1 MKILKVIHGYPPR
14 YNAGSEVYSQTLCQ
28 ELAERH
34 EVHVFTRQEDNFEP
48 DYTLHSEMD
57 PTDPRVILHVINMP
71 KTRNQTRYRHEAID
85 HCFDGIISRIQPD
98 VVHVGHLNHLSTS
111 ILEVTA
117 KRDIPLIYT
126 LHDYWLMCPRGQFI
140 QRNSEIPWQICDGQ
154 DDAKCAQQCYQGFF
168 SGSPEESKSDL
179 AYWKEWVGNRMDHIR
194 KIGSLVDYFI
204 APSQYLLNR
213 YRDEFGLEESKLIYM
228 DYGFERDRLQN
239 RSRKEGEPFVFGY
252 IGTHIPAK
260 GIQDLIQAFSQLKQD
275 CLLRIWG
282 RPREDTQALKSIV
295 SSFSKSTQ
303 DRIEWHPE
311 YRNQEI
317 VKDVFNHVDAIVVP
331 SIWVENSPLVI
342 HEALQ
347 VKVPVITADIGGMS
361 EYVHHEK
368 NGLLF
373 SHRDVNSLAQQMG
386 NLAKDPIWAKELGER
401 GYLQSEDGNI
411 PKIKD
416 HIIEIENLYYQVL
429 EDKGRSVAKKPGPWR
444 ITFDTNPDHCNFKCV
459 MCECF
464 SPHSNV
470 KKERVA
476 AGIPKREMSI
486 DLIRK
491 ILEDSRGTPLREII
505 PSTMGEPLLYK
516 DFEKIIDMCTE
527 FDVKL
532 NLTTNGSF
540 PRKGAE
546 EWAKLLIPVC
556 SDIKI
561 SWNGATKET
570 QEQIMLGSNWERDL
584 NNLKTLIRIRN
595 EHAAKGGNWCRITLQ
610 LTFLGTNVDELA
622 DIVRL
627 GLSLGIDRIK
637 GHHLWAHF
645 KEIKTLSMRHNAE
658 AIARWNIAAREAQEV
673 AASHLLPNGKRI
685 LLENIYPLEESA
697 SVNLVADG
705 ICPFLGKEA
714 WVDTTGRFNP
724 CCAPDQER
732 LSLGEFGNLNEKTMG
747 EIWQESSYQ
756 KLRQNYLGHPLC
768 ISCNMRK
775 SLQNPLDALST

>member
-28 ELAERH
+28 GLADAH
-34 EVHVFTRQEDNFEP
+34 EVHVFTRQENNFEP
-48 DYTLHSEMD
+48 DYKLHTEID
-57 PTDPRVILHVINMP
+57 PSDPRILLHVINMP
-71 KTRNQTRYRHEAID
+71 KTRNQTRYRHEEID
-85 HCFDGIISRIQPD
+85 RLFSDLLTRIQPD
-98 VVHVGHLNHLSTS
+98 VIHIGHLNHLSTS
-111 ILEVTA
+111 ILEGV
-117 KRDIPLIYT
+117 KKKNIPLIYT

-154 DDAKCAQQCYQGFF
+154 DDEKCAQKCFKGFF
-168 SGSPEESKSDL
+168 SGASNEAETDHE
-179 AYWKEWVGNRMDHIR
+179 YWTRWVGNRMDHIR
-194 KIGSLVDYFI
+194 AIAPLVDCFI
-204 APSQYLLNR
+204 APSQYLLER
-213 YRDEFGLEESKLIYM
+213 YRDDFGLEESKLVYM
-228 DYGFERDRLQN
+228 DYGFDCDRLKG
-239 RSRKEGEPFVFGY
+239 RIRKEGEPFVFGY

-260 GIQDLIQAFSQLKQD
+260 GIQNLIHAFSHIKYE
-275 CLLRIWG
+275 CKLRIWG
-282 RPREDTQALKSIV
+282 RPREETQNLKNIISTFPMSI
-295 SSFSKSTQ
+295 Q
-303 DRIEWHPE
+303 DRIEWKTE

-317 VKDVFNHVDAIVVP
+317 VTDVFNHVDAIVVP

-347 VKVPVITADIGGMS
+347 VRLPVITADVGGMS

-373 SHRDVNSLAQQMG
+373 AHRDSVSLAHQMERLVK
-386 NLAKDPIWAKELGER
+386 NPKWAIELGKK
-401 GYLQSEDGNI
+401 GYIQSTTGNI
-411 PKIKD
+411 PEIKT
-416 HIIEIENLYYQVL
+416 HIKNVVSLYYKTL
-429 EDKGRSVAKKPGPWR
+429 EEKGKSMAKKPGPWR

-491 ILEDSRGTPLREII
+491 ILEESRGSPLREII
-505 PSTMGEPLLYK
+505 PSTMGEPLLYQ
-516 DFEKIIDMCTE
+516 DFEQIIDMCQE
-527 FDVKL
+527 FGVKL

-546 EWAKLLIPVC
+546 EWAKLLVPVC

-570 QEQIMLGSNWERDL
+570 QEKIMIGSQWERDFG
-584 NNLKTLIRIRN
+584 NLKTLIRIRD
-595 EHAAKGGNWCRITLQ
+595 EHAEQGKNWCRITLQ

-627 GLSLGIDRIK
+627 GLSLGVDRIK

-658 AIARWNIAAREAQEV
+658 AIARWNIAARKALEV
-673 AASHLLPNGKRI
+673 AATQLLPNGKHI
-685 LLENIYPLEESA
+685 LLENIYPLEENA
-697 SVNLVADG
+697 TVNLLPEGV
-705 ICPFLGKEA
+705 CPFLGKEA
-714 WVDTTGRFNP
+714 WVNTEGRFNP

-732 LSLGEFGNLNEKTMG
+732 LSLGEFGNLNENTME
-747 EIWQESSYQ
+747 EIWQDSAYQ
-756 KLRQNYLGHPLC
+756 DLRQNYLKHSLC
-768 ISCNMRK
+768 IGCNMRK
-775 SLQNPLDALST
+775 PAESFVA

>member
-1 MKILKVIHGYPPR
+1 MKILKIIHGYPPR

-28 ELAERH
+28 GLADRH
-34 EVHVFTRQEDNFEP
+34 EVHVFTRQENNFES
-48 DYTLHSEMD
+48 DYHLHTEID
-57 PTDPRVILHVINMP
+57 PLDSRILLHVINMP
-71 KTRNQTRYRHEAID
+71 KTRNQTRYRHEEID
-85 HCFDGIISRIQPD
+85 RRFAGLLSRIQPD
-98 VVHVGHLNHLSTS
+98 IVHVGHLNHLSTS
-111 ILEVTA
+111 IVDVAA
-117 KRDIPLIYT
+117 KKDIPIVYT

-140 QRNSEIPWQICDGQ
+140 QRNSEIPWQLCDGQ
-154 DDAKCAQQCYQGFF
+154 DDAKCAKQCFKGFF
-168 SGSPEESKSDL
+168 SGALEEADQDL
-179 AYWKEWVGNRMDHIR
+179 SYWTAWVGNRMDHIR
-194 KIGSLVDYFI
+194 KISPLVDRFI
-204 APSQYLLNR
+204 TPSQYLLKR
-213 YRDEFGLEESKLIYM
+213 YRDEFGLEENKLVYM
-228 DYGFERDRLQN
+228 DYGFDTERLKGRI
-239 RSRKEGEPFVFGY
+239 RREGEPFVFGY

-260 GIQDLIQAFSQLKQD
+260 GIQDLVQAFSHLEQD
-275 CLLRIWG
+275 CKLRIWG
-282 RPREDTQALKSIV
+282 RPREETENLKSII
-295 SSFSKSTQ
+295 STFSKSAQ
-303 DRIEWHPE
+303 GRIEWMSE

-317 VKDVFNHVDAIVVP
+317 IKDVFNHVDAIVVP

-342 HEALQ
+342 HEAQ
-347 VKVPVITADIGGMS
+347 QARVPVITADIGGMS
-361 EYVHHEK
+361 EYVHHEV

-373 SHRDVNSLAQQMG
+373 AHRDAISLAQQMER
-386 NLAKDPIWAKELGER
+386 LVKDPKWAIKLGNR
-401 GYLQSEDGNI
+401 GYLQSKDGNI
-411 PKIKD
+411 PEIKD
-416 HIIEIENLYYQVL
+416 HINNIESLYHEIL
-429 EDKGRSVAKKPGPWR
+429 EDKGKSVVKKPGPWR

-491 ILEDSRGTPLREII
+491 ILEESKGSPLREII
-505 PSTMGEPLLYK
+505 PSTMGEPLLYN
-516 DFEKIIDMCTE
+516 DFEKIIDMCQE
-527 FDVKL
+527 FGVKL

-570 QEQIMLGSNWERDL
+570 QEKIMLGSNWERDVSNL
-584 NNLKTLIRIRN
+584 NTLIRIRD
-595 EHAAKGGNWCRITLQ
+595 EHATRGENWCRITLQ

-622 DIVRL
+622 DIVRF
-627 GLSLGIDRIK
+627 GLSLGVDRIK

-658 AIARWNIAAREAQEV
+658 AIARWNIAAREAMEV
-673 AASHLLPNGKRI
+673 AATQLLPNGKHI

-697 SVNLVADG
+697 SVNLVSDG
-705 ICPFLGKEA
+705 VCPFLGKEA

-732 LSLGEFGNLNEKTMG
+732 LSLGEFGNLNENTME
-747 EIWQESSYQ
+747 EIWQDSAYQ
-756 KLRQNYLGHPLC
+756 DLRQNYLKHSLC

-775 SLQNPLDALST
+775 PPEVFVA